1 MKEKNSF
8 LKKLKKIVF
17 KVKGNKKLNLK
28 KINFSEDFDSLEM
41 LNFVDIIE
49 KSFKIKIGPKE
60 LNYKNFSV
68 PLTVDYGQGNNWGE
82 SH

>member
-17 KVKGNKKLNLK
+17 KVKRNKKLNLK

-60 LNYKNFSV
+60 LNYKNFSN
-68 PLTVDYGQGNNWGE
+68 LTNLQKMIEKKVKVV
-82 SH
+82 

>member
-60 LNYKNFSV
+60 LNYKNFSN
-68 PLTVDYGQGNNWGE
+68 LANLQKMIE
-82 SH
+82 KK